1 MQKQIN
7 WMLLIICFLLGVCL
21 GLFIDT
27 NRQIDNAN
35 EKYIVN
41 DTIYNTITLDSIRY
55 NIIVI
60 DSTIIE
66 IKKNVRYEIEQ
77 AINANDSDAVEQ
89 FKALAGTR

>member
-7 WMLLIICFLLGVCL
+7 WMLLIICFLLSICL

-41 DTIYNTITLDSIRY
+41 DTTYNTITLDSIRY

-89 FKALAGTR
+89 FKALAGTK